1 MILFYQPLKSIGSEQ
16 ISIDVA
22 EELEVKALDD
32 ESFDLFSDDFLD
44 VKASWIQ
51 ELVGVG
57 LKIWKNSK

>member
-44 VKASWIQ
+44 VKAS
-51 ELVGVG
+51 
-57 LKIWKNSK
+57 